1 MTLMQLVLDFFAV
14 PPPPAAAGSKDT
26 AGAEKNEPKVPP
38 AQVGIAPVAPEKRA
52 KKKSVPVVLAP
63 VPAPE
68 PAPAP
73 VPRLPAAAAPGTATP
88 AAVQEFRH
96 PQACRALLLAV
107 QAPRT
112 NGEAHASTAYTLVAF
127 ALERVPRRSIGFT
140 VSAAGLAV
148 RAPTRM
154 ALAAVDAAVQRKAG
168 WIVQK
173 LHDTRT
179 RAVRQAHAAPA
190 WQDGAVLPYLGTL
203 LRVRVD
209 PAAPAAGELR
219 PLPWPSLPELPPAG
233 EGEGEGEAGIGS
245 GGWELR
251 IRVPALHAPGA
262 HGAELQAAAL
272 RRAVHAWMLCQA
284 RVHFSARLDH
294 FAPLLGVQWRQLA
307 LTNARTR
314 WGSAKADGSIRLHW
328 RLLHC
333 APAVLDYVVVH
344 ELAHLRV
351 MDHSPRFWA
360 TVASVLPDHAA
371 LRRRLRSA
379 DIPRWEP

>member
-179 RAVRQAHAAPA
+179 RAVRQAHAAPV
-190 WQDGAVLPYLGTL
+190 WQDGAVLPYLGTV

-209 PAAPAAGELR
+209 PAAPVGGVA
-219 PLPWPSLPELPPAG
+219 LPTPPAG
-233 EGEGEGEAGIGS
+233 GLA
-245 GGWELR
+245 GWELR
-251 IRVPALHAPGA
+251 LRVPAPRRPLAASGKAGGA
-262 HGAELQAAAL
+262 DRAGSTAAGGGDPQAAAAAL
-272 RRAVHAWMLCQA
+272 RRAVHAWMLRQA

-294 FAPLLGVQWRQLA
+294 FAPLLGVQWCQLA

>member
-1 MTLMQLVLDFFAV
+1 MQSPPAV
-14 PPPPAAAGSKDT
+14 AAAGT
-26 AGAEKNEPKVPP
+26 
-38 AQVGIAPVAPEKRA
+38 
-52 KKKSVPVVLAP
+52 
-63 VPAPE
+63 
-68 PAPAP
+68 
-73 VPRLPAAAAPGTATP
+73 AAAA
-88 AAVQEFRH
+88 AVPEFRH
-96 PQACRALLLAV
+96 PQACRALLLDV
-107 QAPRT
+107 PEPSGLHGQPDRV
-112 NGEAHASTAYTLVAF
+112 LVAF

-148 RAPTRM
+148 RAPTRL

-173 LHDTRT
+173 LHDTRA
-179 RAVRQAHAAPA
+179 RAVRQAHAEPL
-190 WQDGAVLPYLGTL
+190 WQDGAVLPYLGTV

-209 PAAPAAGELR
+209 PAAPAGGVLL
-219 PLPWPSLPELPPAG
+219 PLPPPAG
-233 EGEGEGEAGIGS
+233 EDN

-251 IRVPALHAPGA
+251 IRLPALRAPGA
-262 HGAELQAAAL
+262 PGRAAMAPVDGAHRQAAAL

-284 RVHFSARLDH
+284 RAHFSVRLDH

-307 LTNARTR
+307 LTQARTR
-314 WGSAKADGSIRLHW
+314 WGSARADGSIRLNW

-360 TVASVLPDHAA
+360 TVASVVPDHAA
-371 LRRRLRSA
+371 LRRRLRDA
-379 DIPRWEP
+379 DIPRWAP

>member
-1 MTLMQLVLDFFAV
+1 MTPMQLVLDFFAV

-148 RAPTRM
+148 RAPTHM

-190 WQDGAVLPYLGTL
+190 WQDGAVLPYLGTV
-203 LRVRVD
+203 LRVRMD
-209 PAAPAAGELR
+209 PVAPAAGVLQV
-219 PLPWPSLPELPPAG
+219 PANG
-233 EGEGEGEAGIGS
+233 AP
-245 GGWELR
+245 GWELR
-251 IRVPALHAPGA
+251 IRLPAPRTPATTATTATTSCAPA
-262 HGAELQAAAL
+262 DLQAAAL
-272 RRAVHAWMLCQA
+272 RRAVHAWMLGQA
-284 RVHFSARLDH
+284 RAHLSARLDH